1 MCGRFTLRTSRKG
14 LVESFDLLNAD
25 MADMA
30 DMPEL
35 RLRYNIAPTQQVA
48 AIRVRENGRRQ
59 LVLLKWG
66 LIPSWAD
73 DPAIGNRMIN
83 ARGET
88 VATKPSFRSAFK
100 SRRCLI
106 VADGFYEW
114 QKRGAAKQ
122 PYLTGLESG
131 KPFAFAG
138 LWEHWHHED
147 QTIESCTIIT
157 TTANEL
163 MEPLHDRM
171 PVILP
176 PSRYDHWIDPKA
188 DRSDLEKM
196 LQPYPADEMSAFP
209 VSTVVNNPRN
219 DKPECVEK
227 IDT

>member
-1 MCGRFTLRTSRKG
+1 MCGRFTLRTSNKA
-14 LVESFDLLNAD
+14 LTKAFDLLDAD
-25 MADMA
+25 MADL
-30 DMPEL
+30 L
-35 RLRYNIAPTQQVA
+35 RPRYNIAPTQQVA
-48 AIRVRENGRRQ
+48 AIRVQDNGRRR

-66 LIPSWAD
+66 LIPSWAK

-106 VADGFYEW
+106 LADGFYEW
-114 QKRGAAKQ
+114 QKRGATKQ
-122 PYLTGLESG
+122 PYCIGLSSG
-131 KPFAFAG
+131 QPFAFAG
-138 LWEHWHHED
+138 LWEHWHLGD
-147 QTIESCTIIT
+147 QTIDSCTIIT

-176 PSRYDHWIDPKA
+176 SSRFDQWLDA
-188 DRSDLEKM
+188 ESDRSDVEKL
-196 LQPYPADEMSAFP
+196 LQPYPAGEMAAYR
-209 VSTVVNNPRN
+209 VSTVVNHPRN
-219 DKPECVEK
+219 EKPDCVVK